1 MKTLCIVPCGKKKIW
16 DRNPNA
22 GPVAAKDV
30 YIGHFS
36 IKCKEYAE
44 KFYANSWCILSAK
57 YGFIFPEEK
66 IPGTYDVSFKDKKTH
81 PIGVDD
87 LKLQTEQKRLNN
99 YDRIVVLGGKSYVKV
114 IRNAFKGK
122 IISNPLANCKG
133 LGYMMHYLNESIK
146 KDSIDNPSN

>member
-1 MKTLCIVPCGKKKIW
+1 METLCIVSCGKRKIW
-16 DRNPNA
+16 DKNPNA
-22 GPVAAKDV
+22 GFVKAKDV
-30 YIGHFS
+30 YTGHFS
-36 IKCKEYAE
+36 VKCKEYAE

-66 IPGTYDVSFKDKKTH
+66 IPGTYNVSFKDKKTH

-87 LKLQTEQKRLNN
+87 LILQIEQKGLNN
-99 YDRIVVLGGKSYVKV
+99 YDRIVVLGGKSYAKV
-114 IRNAFKGK
+114 INKAFEGK
-122 IISNPLANCKG
+122 IIFNPLANCKG